1 MANLFGT
8 LSVAVRSMLA
18 AQGSME
24 VTANN
29 VANINTPGY
38 ARQRPLLLE
47 AQPIQLGD
55 LVFGTGVDL
64 AQAQT
69 LRDQILE
76 LRMHEETQQQSLF
89 DARVAALRQIE
100 TMFGQSAGDLGT
112 RLTEFFNSLDQLATN
127 AADLSL
133 RQNVLTAA
141 TNLAQGFRT
150 TAHQLQGQ
158 QANLDLSV
166 TQAVEQVNVLIGQIS
181 RLNGQI
187 DSLENLNEDAS
198 ILINQRTLL
207 IRNLS
212 GLIDVKVIETRP
224 GVSLT
229 TSDGTALV
237 ADQQMFPLE
246 TRLDSSGLQHIFS
259 QGSDITSTLHA
270 GKISGLLS
278 VRDQTIPRMLNDL
291 DLLASSLSNALN
303 AVHRAGYDLTGAP
316 GGDLFAPPPP
326 GLTGA
331 AAAMEV
337 ALSGPSQIAASA
349 DGASG
354 SNGNL
359 ALLSGVKTQPVARGQ
374 NPLEFYAGMVF
385 GVGSDVA
392 NDAAEAEASGL
403 ILRQL
408 EDQRSAISGVSLDE
422 EAANLIRF
430 QRAYEAS
437 ARVVATVSEMT
448 ATAIQLG
455 RY

>member
-18 AQGSME
+18 EQASME
-24 VTANN
+24 ITANN

-47 AQPIQLGD
+47 SQPLQLGE

-64 AQAQT
+64 GQAQT

-89 DARVAALRQIE
+89 DARVTALRQIE
-100 TMFGQSAGDLGT
+100 TMFGESAGDLGT
-112 RLTEFFNSLDQLATN
+112 RLTEFFNSLDQLATSP
-127 AADLSL
+127 ADLSL

-150 TAHQLQGQ
+150 SAHQLQLQ
-158 QANLDLSV
+158 QGNLDLSV
-166 TQAVEQVNVLIGQIS
+166 TQSVEQVNLLIGQIA

-187 DSLENLNEDAS
+187 DGMENLNEDAS

-207 IRNLS
+207 VRNLS
-212 GLIDVKVIETRP
+212 ELIDVKVIETRP
-224 GVSLT
+224 GISLT

-237 ADQQMFPLE
+237 ADQQTFPLE
-246 TRLDSSGLQHIFS
+246 TRLDVSGLRHIFS
-259 QGSDITSTLHA
+259 QGSDITSTLQA

-278 VRDQTIPRMLNDL
+278 VRDRTIPGMLNDL
-291 DLLASSLSNALN
+291 DVLASGLSNALN
-303 AVHRAGYDLTGAP
+303 AAHRAGYDLTGGQA
-316 GGDLFAPPPP
+316 GDLFVPPPV
-326 GLTGA
+326 GVTGA
-331 AAAMEV
+331 AAAMDV
-337 ALSGPSQIAASA
+337 ALTGPSQIAASS

-359 ALLSGVKTQPVARGQ
+359 ARLSGVKAQAVARGQ
-374 NPLEFYAGMVF
+374 NPLDFYAGMVF
-385 GVGSDVA
+385 GVGSEVA
-392 NDAAEAEASGL
+392 NDAAESEASGL

-437 ARVVATVSEMT
+437 ARVIATVNEMT